1 MCVHVGLYEEA
12 LQPLMDSFIQGF
24 NVTVIAYGQTGSGKT
39 YTMGNG
45 NPSTSMMAAR
55 FFPQQREPKD
65 SLAEVEPLQDG
76 EGLIPRFLHHL
87 FARLNGLD
95 VASSTPQVTV
105 SFIEIYGE
113 EIHDLLDN
121 NKMNQDAP
129 EKLHLREGK
138 AGVYVQGLTEVSRM
152 RQ

>member
-65 SLAEVEPLQDG
+65 SLAEVEPLQDS

>member
-1 MCVHVGLYEEA
+1 
-12 LQPLMDSFIQGF
+12 MDSFIQGF

-45 NPSTSMMAAR
+45 NPSTLMMATR
-55 FFPQQREPKD
+55 LFPQQKEPKD
-65 SLAEVEPLQDG
+65 SLAEVEQLQDG

-95 VASSTPQVTV
+95 VASSMPQVTV

-121 NKMNQDAP
+121 TKMNQDAP

-138 AGVYVQGLTEVSRM
+138 TGVYVQGLTEVGSM
-152 RQ
+152 C